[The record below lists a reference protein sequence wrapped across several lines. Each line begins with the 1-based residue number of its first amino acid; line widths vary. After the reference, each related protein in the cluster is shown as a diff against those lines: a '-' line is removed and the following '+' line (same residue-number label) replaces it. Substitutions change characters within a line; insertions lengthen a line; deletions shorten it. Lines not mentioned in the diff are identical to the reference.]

1 MNSFDP
7 DGLFAPQAVQ
17 TATEHRYYGK
27 TAQAIKLIVEHG
39 VVPRD
44 ALLLARGGNPPSAT
58 AVKEIRRKAAQYSL
72 TRPAM
77 VKLAHDAVKN
87 ALSGQVDTYTTQK
100 MNKNGEIVTIQETIA
115 PTVTNKLAAAAMV
128 MDRDQ
133 PIVHQSVNL
142 NGELKDFMP
151 VMLDEYS

>member
-1 MNSFDP
+1 M
-7 DGLFAPQAVQ
+7 
-17 TATEHRYYGK
+17 
-27 TAQAIKLIVEHG
+27 
-39 VVPRD
+39 
-44 ALLLARGGNPPSAT
+44 ARNGNPPADRT
-58 AVKEIRRKAAQYSL
+58 VTDFRRKAAAYSL

-115 PTVTNKLAAAAMV
+115 PTVTNKLVAAAMV
-128 MDRDQ
+128 MDRNQ